1 MVTECAEEAKE
12 EGGEEDDDDAAAVQR
27 SSGPALVVSL
37 DGKRLATGGN
47 TAVHDLR
54 IAKVEEDSAV
64 TSPVE

>member
-27 SSGPALVVSL
+27 SSGPALVSL
-37 DGKRLATGGN
+37 DGKRLATGGS